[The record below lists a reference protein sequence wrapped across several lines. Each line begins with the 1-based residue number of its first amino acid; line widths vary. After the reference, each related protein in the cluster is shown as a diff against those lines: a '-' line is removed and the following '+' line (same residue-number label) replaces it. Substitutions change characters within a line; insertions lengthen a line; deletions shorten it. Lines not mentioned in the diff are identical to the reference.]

1 MEILEED
8 TQERYVPHVLE
19 LSFGVDRNVYSLLDI
34 AYHEDSERGNTVLSL
49 SPRVAPFVC
58 GVFPLVKNKDEI
70 AGKAREVY
78 ELVRRHVRS
87 FYDES
92 GTVGRRY
99 ARADEIGV
107 PYCITIDFDTLVD
120 GAVTI
125 RDRDTTKQERV
136 PISDIVHKL
145 VLLAR

>member
-1 MEILEED
+1 MPFINVFCAATLPKSL
-8 TQERYVPHVLE
+8 RAGYVK
-19 LSFGVDRNVYSLLDI
+19 G
-34 AYHEDSERGNTVLSL
+34 A
-49 SPRVAPFVC
+49 
-58 GVFPLVKNKDEI
+58 
-70 AGKAREVY
+70 
-78 ELVRRHVRS
+78 
-87 FYDES
+87 
-92 GTVGRRY
+92 

-125 RDRDTTKQERV
+125 RDRYTTKQERV